1 MLRLHDYLPSAN
13 GYKIRQLLAQ
23 LERPYELVLVDI
35 FAGESRTEDFLQHHN
50 PAGRIPVLEL
60 EPGRF
65 LPESNAILC
74 FLAEGTR
81 FMPESPFERAQ
92 VLQWLFFEQNLLE
105 PNIGTVRFWKLTGR
119 AVQRAEATRLK
130 MEQGA
135 AALDTLERHLSS
147 HRFLVDERYT
157 IADIAL
163 YAFTHVAPQAGFELQ
178 RFPAVQAWLERVR
191 SQPKHLGELPP
202 YTANAHV
209 A

>member
-23 LERPYELVLVDI
+23 LERPYELVPVDI
-35 FAGESRTEDFLQHHN
+35 FAGEGRTPDFLRAKN
-50 PAGRIPVLEL
+50 PSGRIPVLEV

-74 FLAEGTR
+74 FLAEGTP
-81 FMPESPFERAQ
+81 FLPEGRFERAQ

-105 PNIGTVRFWKLTGR
+105 PSIGTVRFWRLTGR
-119 AVQRAEATRLK
+119 EPQRAEAARLK
-130 MEQGA
+130 VEQGIE
-135 AALDTLERHLSS
+135 ALSTLDRHLQT

-163 YAFTHVAPQAGFELQ
+163 YAFTHIAPQGGFALH
-178 RFPAVQAWLERVR
+178 RFPAVQGWLERIR
-191 SQPKHLGELPP
+191 SQPRHIGELPP
-202 YTANAHV
+202 YTPNAHV
-209 A
+209 G

>member
-23 LERPYELVLVDI
+23 LERPYELVPVDI
-35 FAGESRTEDFLQHHN
+35 FAGESRTEVFHDKN

-65 LPESNAILC
+65 LAESNAILC

-81 FMPESPFERAQ
+81 FMPEGRFERAQ

-105 PNIGTVRFWKLTGR
+105 PSIGTVRYWRLTGR
-119 AVQRAEATRLK
+119 ESQRAEASRLK
-130 MEQGA
+130 VEQGIE
-135 AALDTLERHLSS
+135 ALSTLERHLQR

-163 YAFTHVAPQAGFELQ
+163 YAFTHVAPQGGFELQ
-178 RFPAVQAWLERVR
+178 RFPSVQTWLERVR
-191 SQPKHLGELPP
+191 SQPKHIGELPP